1 MLLAK
6 RHAWRRWKLRPNPAS
21 KAEFNAASRRCHEA
35 VRQCPAE
42 QENRLLKAG
51 SRKFFAHVSH
61 QIHPSDRSVHLR
73 APTGTVSELAD
84 VCEAFSKEFAKNFN
98 SSSNSICSPIST
110 KENST
115 SASLSSVN
123 VDVVTVHLALAR
135 LCDSAA
141 GPDGLPALF
150 YGRLAYGM
158 AVPLSIV
165 Y

>member
-1 MLLAK
+1 MPSVGGSCVPTPLVK
-6 RHAWRRWKLRPNPAS
+6 RSLMRHHVDVGK
-21 KAEFNAASRRCHEA
+21 
-35 VRQCPAE
+35 QCGSVQP
-42 QENRLLKAG
+42 
-51 SRKFFAHVSH
+51 SRKIAFSRPDHANSLHMS
-61 QIHPSDRSVHLR
+61 QTRYTRQTASVHLR

-98 SSSNSICSPIST
+98 SLSNSICSPIST